1 MKIHRSSALWLVL
14 VLVAP
19 CFGHH
24 LAVIVN
30 KDNSVD
36 QVSSTHLSNI
46 FRSET
51 TKWPDGKPIV
61 LVLHNNLAA
70 ESETLQHL
78 NKMSTAEL
86 KAHIAAH
93 KDSIF
98 LVNTDDDLLK
108 EIESNP
114 RAIGLVDVRSINE
127 HVKVV
132 KVDGKL
138 PMESGYLPH

>member
-1 MKIHRSSALWLVL
+1 MKIHRSSALWLAL